1 MTELIKWGYLFVFMQ
16 NGAWHMGIGE
26 LHDYRT
32 DCEQTRAIHASGIN
46 SAKYEYWI
54 SKECTKFRVTLQGK
68 PRDGDP
74 PPDVFLSFERS
85 KK

>member
-16 NGAWHMGIGE
+16 NVAWHMGIGE
-26 LHDYRT
+26 LHDYRA
-32 DCEQTRAIHASGIN
+32 DCEQTRAIHASGATSGN
-46 SAKYEYWI
+46 YSYWV
-54 SKECTKFRVTLQGK
+54 SKECTKFKVTLRGK

-74 PPDVFLSFERS
+74 PTDVFLSFERS